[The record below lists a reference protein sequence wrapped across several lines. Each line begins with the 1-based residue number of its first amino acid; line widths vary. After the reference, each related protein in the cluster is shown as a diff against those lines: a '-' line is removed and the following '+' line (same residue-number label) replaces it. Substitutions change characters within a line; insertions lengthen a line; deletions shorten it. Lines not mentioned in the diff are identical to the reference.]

1 VSTSATTPDAAP
13 NPVFGGG
20 IVLGSDELDAIN
32 RALAEVVVPFTTLW
46 TALLGQ
52 EVEVAVGG
60 IETGPTARPPE
71 LEPDPT
77 ASILDG
83 LADPDAYAVVGA
95 FGGELGTVVLVVPT
109 ALGLV
114 VVDLLL
120 GGTGRPS
127 GEHTL
132 SAIDQDL
139 LRSVA
144 PPTFAALRRLGSAD
158 RVDEPVPLLDGLEEH
173 DLSSRISGGITVTLT
188 VTVGEHTQPLI
199 VVFAPAAARHLAGTA
214 TTSASS
220 SDAPTEDN
228 RAVLRSVLADVVVEA
243 VVTFPPVQVPSHR
256 ILGLDVGDVIGLGTH
271 PDHPLPLRVDG
282 MHLADVRPAR
292 SGNDV
297 ACQVV
302 STTIGGSTSPHHHG
316 GHL

>member
-1 VSTSATTPDAAP
+1 MSTSATTTDAAP

-20 IVLGSDELDAIN
+20 VRLGAEELDAIN
-32 RALAEVVVPFTTLW
+32 RALSEIVVPFTTLW
-46 TALLGQ
+46 SALLGQ
-52 EVEVAVGG
+52 EVDVAVGEIG
-60 IETGPTARPPE
+60 PGPTARPPE

-83 LADPDAYAVVGA
+83 LADPDAYPVVGA

-114 VVDLLL
+114 VVDVLL

-127 GEHTL
+127 GERTL

-144 PPTFAALRRLGSAD
+144 PPTFAALRRLGPPE
-158 RVDEPVPLLDGLEEH
+158 RVDDAVPLLDGIEEH
-173 DLSSRISGGITVTLT
+173 DLSARIAAGITVTLS
-188 VTVGEHTQPLI
+188 VTICEHTEPLI
-199 VVFAPAAARHLAGTA
+199 VVFGPAAARHLAGAGTTT
-214 TTSASS
+214 TTSEAPAGSS
-220 SDAPTEDN
+220 

-256 ILGLDVGDVIGLGTH
+256 ILGLDVGDVIGLGTD

-282 MHLADVRPAR
+282 LHLADVRPAR

-302 STTIGGSTSPHHHG
+302 STAVGDSTAPHHHG
-316 GHL
+316 GLL